1 MRRFL
6 MASSFVVLFMLAM
19 ATTGLCQST
28 YGPGNLPN
36 RAPRIDEKV
45 KTTAVV
51 VDVYPDENLLK
62 VKDEITNA
70 VSVFKVSANI
80 DISGDKKEFGKRRL
94 TIKDVTKG
102 RRVKLVFFKAAP
114 NIAQEVEIL
123 KPKS

>member
-6 MASSFVVLFMLAM
+6 LASSSLIFFVLLM
-19 ATTGLCQST
+19 ATTGLCQAT

-51 VDVYPDENLLK
+51 IDVYPDENLMK

-70 VSVFKVSANI
+70 VSVYKVSVNVEV
-80 DISGDKKEFGKRRL
+80 SGDKKEFGKKRL
-94 TIKDVTKG
+94 TIKDVVKG
-102 RRVKLVFFKAAP
+102 RRVKLMYYKAAP
-114 NIAQEVEIL
+114 NLAQEIEIL

>member
-6 MASSFVVLFMLAM
+6 FASSFVVLFMLAM
-19 ATTGLCQST
+19 ASTGLCQST

-51 VDVYPDENLLK
+51 VEVYPDSNLLK
-62 VKDEITNA
+62 VKDEVTNA

-80 DISGDKKEFGKRRL
+80 DISGDKKEFGKKHL
-94 TIKDVTKG
+94 TIKDVEKG
-102 RRVKLVFFKAAP
+102 RRVKLIYFKAAP
-114 NIAQEVEIL
+114 NIAQEIEIL